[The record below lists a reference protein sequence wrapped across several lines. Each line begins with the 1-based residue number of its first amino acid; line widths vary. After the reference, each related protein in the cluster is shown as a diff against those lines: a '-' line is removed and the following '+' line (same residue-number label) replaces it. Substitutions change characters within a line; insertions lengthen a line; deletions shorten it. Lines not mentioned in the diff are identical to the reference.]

1 MSAWLAA
8 TIVPPDEKFAQLARE
23 HQAQLT
29 KPHGSLGQLETLAIQ
44 LSAMQQTLTPAV
56 EKIFV
61 SIFAADHGIAAEG
74 VSAFPQAVT
83 VEMVKNFVAGG
94 AAVNVL
100 SRYLQADF
108 EVVDVGLLQ
117 TLSLT
122 AVRMDKTA
130 CGTANFCQQPA
141 MTNTQLHHALN
152 AGKAAV
158 QRAMDKQVQLFIGG
172 EMGIANTSSA
182 TAIACAILGKKAVAL
197 TGAGTGL
204 DSQAIVNKAKIIQ
217 MALDKH
223 QPLLTDSFAI
233 LQTLGG
239 FEIAALV
246 GAYLF
251 AASQQL
257 PVLID
262 GFIATVAALVAIKIN
277 PPAQAWFI
285 YAHHSNEQGH
295 TLILQA
301 LNVQPLLALSL
312 RLGEASGA
320 LTAVPLLQM
329 ACRLQAQMATFAQ
342 AHITTT

>member
-1 MSAWLAA
+1 MSAWLTAMIA
-8 TIVPPDEKFAQLARE
+8 PPDEKFAQLARE

-29 KPHGSLGQLETLAIQ
+29 KPRGSLGQLETLAIQ

-117 TLSLT
+117 TLPLA
-122 AVRMDKTA
+122 AVRIDKTA
-130 CGTANFCQQPA
+130 GGTANFCQQPA
-141 MTNTQLHHALN
+141 MTLAQLHHALN

-158 QRAMDKQVQLFIGG
+158 QRAMDKQAQLFIGG

-182 TAIACAILGKKAVAL
+182 TAVACAILGKKAVTL

-217 MALDKH
+217 VALDKH
-223 QPLLTDSFAI
+223 QPLLTGPLTI

-285 YAHHSNEQGH
+285 YAHQSHEQGH
-295 TLILQA
+295 HLILQA
-301 LNVQPLLALSL
+301 LNAKPLLALSL

-329 ACRLQAQMATFAQ
+329 ACQLQAQMATFAQ

>member
-1 MSAWLAA
+1 MMAWLSAA
-8 TIVPPDEKFAQLARE
+8 IAPPDEKFAQLARE

-29 KPHGSLGQLETLAIQ
+29 KPRGSLGQLETLAIQ

-117 TLSLT
+117 TLPLA
-122 AVRMDKTA
+122 AVRIDKTA

-141 MTNTQLHHALN
+141 MTSAQLHHALN

-158 QRAMDKQVQLFIGG
+158 QRALDKQAQLFIGG

-204 DSQAIVNKAKIIQ
+204 DSQTIVYKAKVIQ
-217 MALDKH
+217 TALDKH
-223 QPLLTDSFAI
+223 QSLLKQPLDI
-233 LQTLGG
+233 LQTVGG

-277 PPAQAWFI
+277 PSAQAWFI
-285 YAHHSNEQGH
+285 YAHQSNEQGH
-295 TLILQA
+295 LLILQA
-301 LNVQPLLALSL
+301 LNAKPLLDLSL

-320 LTAVPLLQM
+320 LIALPLLQM
-329 ACRLQAQMATFAQ
+329 ACQLQAQMATFAQ